1 MESKYKFSTTI
12 PMVVGQLI
20 VIYRKKMGMTQKDL
34 ANALE
39 VGGAN
44 ASKIEAGDTVIS
56 IEQLFIICLF
66 LKEKPSDF
74 FLRLEKALKIL
85 DENGVL
91 VTNTKIKDLSINRE
105 DKITEL
111 PGAVLGLAGAR
122 GVGLLA
128 PLALLNPVG
137 LAAGAI
143 GLAAYKAYKTYNNLS
158 EKDKIQEQTVEFPL
172 IQGDQL
178 YPYIIQS
185 F

>member
-1 MESKYKFSTTI
+1 MEKKYKFTTTI

-74 FLRLEKALKIL
+74 FLKLEKALTIL

-105 DKITEL
+105 AKTTEL
-111 PGAVLGLAGAR
+111 SGAALGLAGVR

-128 PLALLNPVG
+128 PLALLTPVG

-143 GLAAYKAYKTYNNLS
+143 GLAAYTAYKMS
-158 EKDKIQEQTVEFPL
+158 EKDKTQEKIIEFPL